1 MVLYFPEGNK
11 RVVNLVTI
19 LNLVQLKWLVVTHST
34 AMATEIFF
42 FFEHVMR
49 TIFLAHNS
57 SEEKMSRIRNEILRG
72 VEIPGQQS

>member
-1 MVLYFPEGNK
+1 
-11 RVVNLVTI
+11 
-19 LNLVQLKWLVVTHST
+19 
-34 AMATEIFF
+34 
-42 FFEHVMR
+42 MR